1 MSNDLQIRE
10 LILTRERM
18 SELWVQCQQ
27 IPLAW
32 EPEFSNLQVFST
44 WLTAPR
50 NVFLELVDDTSRVK
64 GLVYSTMV
72 QPGLSAGNVGFIAFD
87 RVLKGRE
94 ATFHQSVELLFRL
107 TVGLRV
113 TCFVPESRD
122 VIAKL
127 CQRLGFKFEGK
138 MRRAHRNRDG
148 RIENVEIFGLLVE
161 DLWRFEHQRTRT
173 ASTNGGEVLRGE
185 GEHAGDIQP
194 VSVDPEVGPAPGDPE
209 HQDVPATEPGE
220 PADGSDRGSSHS

>member
-1 MSNDLQIRE
+1 MSNELLIRE
-10 LILTRERM
+10 LVLTRERM

-32 EPEFSNLQVFST
+32 EPEFLNLQTFST
-44 WLTAPR
+44 WLTAQR
-50 NVFLELVDDTSRVK
+50 NVFLELVDDTGRVR

-87 RVLKGRE
+87 RTLKGRE
-94 ATFHQSVELLFRL
+94 PVFHQAVELLFRL

-161 DLWRFEHQRTRT
+161 DLWRFEHQRTH
-173 ASTNGGEVLRGE
+173 SSSSNGGEVLHRE
-185 GEHAGDIQP
+185 EEPAGHVQP
-194 VSVDPEVGPAPGDPE
+194 VSVDPEVGRAAAEPDVP
-209 HQDVPATEPGE
+209 DVPASEPGE
-220 PADGSDRGSSHS
+220 PADGGDRGSSHT